1 VTIEAKDNDPLTGPK
16 WGSSGAITILPPDVG
31 EPEALRLAALRGL
44 RDALVDT
51 LAFRLETPEAKTE
64 ADRLAAAAESLKRQ
78 GDDDRRAADAVA
90 SVNGGVRVPNRL
102 RALLVARAE
111 ATSQAV
117 AAEARAP
124 SAARHAATLK
134 ATERFVLVTDAVIQG
149 LALRDARGAAKELA
163 DVADDLVRGLGQM
176 QNEAS
181 DERALGLGRSAGA
194 TAVLDAGGRVM
205 TSFGELG
212 RDLGEIVAVDVARV
226 KRATDAADLPHAEL
240 AARDL
245 AARLRQPDPSFG
257 SRGQSGP
264 AGKEAGEAGG
274 GQGDDDD
281 QGSADDVAQAFGEA
295 AQELERLAQDH
306 ATGMAKTEQ
315 ALAGAASEEDA
326 RPLRDE
332 ARRHVEAIR
341 EAARTLPAVGEGSD
355 SWTSKGSAAREL
367 AEQMARSL
375 EEGRPEEA
383 VQTGRSALGTLDE
396 AKKILQ
402 RASRREDVGGE
413 KQRRVEDV
421 QRRLDAEAKWA
432 EEAARELRRRTAER
446 ARDSL
451 QQSGQAEERMA
462 DRARDLGE
470 RGRER
475 ASFPQQAVEAIEEAA
490 RAAREAAR
498 ALSEGE
504 TDRGLE
510 REREAQR
517 RLEAAREQL
526 QDDQEGEDAERG
538 GDGNDR
544 SPGHDSVAI
553 PNANEHK
560 GPEEFRRRVMRG
572 LGLRSSGALKDA
584 VRRYAEGLLR

>member
-1 VTIEAKDNDPLTGPK
+1 
-16 WGSSGAITILPPDVG
+16 
-31 EPEALRLAALRGL
+31 
-44 RDALVDT
+44 
-51 LAFRLETPEAKTE
+51 
-64 ADRLAAAAESLKRQ
+64 
-78 GDDDRRAADAVA
+78 
-90 SVNGGVRVPNRL
+90 
-102 RALLVARAE
+102 
-111 ATSQAV
+111 
-117 AAEARAP
+117 
-124 SAARHAATLK
+124 
-134 ATERFVLVTDAVIQG
+134 
-149 LALRDARGAAKELA
+149 
-163 DVADDLVRGLGQM
+163 M
-176 QNEAS
+176 
-181 DERALGLGRSAGA
+181 
-194 TAVLDAGGRVM
+194 
-205 TSFGELG
+205 
-212 RDLGEIVAVDVARV
+212 
-226 KRATDAADLPHAEL
+226 
-240 AARDL
+240 
-245 AARLRQPDPSFG
+245 
-257 SRGQSGP
+257 
-264 AGKEAGEAGG
+264 
-274 GQGDDDD
+274 
-281 QGSADDVAQAFGEA
+281 AQAFGEA

-341 EAARTLPAVGEGSD
+341 EAAEPFPPSARAATPGRARGRRRA
-355 SWTSKGSAAREL
+355 SWPSRWL
-367 AEQMARSL
+367 ARSRR
-375 EEGRPEEA
+375 GGPRRA
-383 VQTGRSALGTLDE
+383 VAAGRSALGTLDE
-396 AKKILQ
+396 VERILQ

-462 DRARDLGE
+462 DRARNLGE

-584 VRRYAEGLLR
+584 VRRYAEGLLRDLGQHLGQHLATGGRGSRSDGGRGGPRGAASDEGPEPAGAARPCSHRRARLPRSSGDARCCGGRLADNPGRARTARGWPSTSSTATRRRHPRAARRSKAEVGQRAGRHCARLPAGHGGAHRSGTPRGASTFSGKTSTTPRSRPSSSRRSPRLAKR